1 MGDWLKKV
9 AKTISE
15 KGGIFMFLR
24 AQFSSQLASITDFSV
39 TIVLAKVF
47 SLYYV
52 YATFLGSV
60 CGGIVNCIIN
70 YKWTFKAQ
78 DSKKRHVA
86 IKYLTVWTGSI
97 IFNTSGTYLV
107 TELLGRFTWLRDLL
121 GHLFDDV
128 FIVSKVFV
136 SLIVGF
142 VWNYNMQRLFVYRNR
157 DFKKYFR
164 KKSDMEITEGEGVS
178 PEVEQDGEPEEKETD
193 PVHNDIR

>member
-1 MGDWLKKV
+1 MGDWIKKI

-24 AQFSSQLASITDFSV
+24 AQFSSQISSITDFSV
-39 TIVLAKVF
+39 TIILAKVF

-70 YKWTFKAQ
+70 YQWTFKAQ
-78 DSKKRHVA
+78 GSKKRYVA

-97 IFNTSGTYLV
+97 FFNTSGTYLV
-107 TELLGRFTWLRDLL
+107 TELLGKFTWLRDLL

-128 FIVSKVFV
+128 FIVSKIFV

-142 VWNYNMQRLFVYRNR
+142 VWNYNMQRLFVYRDR
-157 DFKKYFR
+157 DFRKYFR
-164 KKSDMEITEGEGVS
+164 RKSSAQQVEEEANDDITENS
-178 PEVEQDGEPEEKETD
+178 EEKEESD
-193 PVHNDIR
+193 KRENV

>member
-1 MGDWLKKV
+1 MGDWIKKI

-24 AQFSSQLASITDFSV
+24 AQFSSQISSITDFTT

-47 SLYYV
+47 GLYYV

-70 YKWTFKAQ
+70 YQWTFKAQ
-78 DSKKRHVA
+78 GSKKRYVA

-97 IFNTSGTYLV
+97 FFNTSGTYLV
-107 TELLGRFTWLRDLL
+107 TELLGRFIWLRELL

-142 VWNYNMQRLFVYRNR
+142 VWNYNMQRLFVYKDR
-157 DFKKYFR
+157 DFRKYFR
-164 KKSDMEITEGEGVS
+164 RKPRDKEPGELEHVNSDTPDEIAGDDDRLT
-178 PEVEQDGEPEEKETD
+178 K
-193 PVHNDIR
+193 

>member
-1 MGDWLKKV
+1 MGDWIKKI

-24 AQFSSQLASITDFSV
+24 AQFSSQVSSITDFSV
-39 TIVLAKVF
+39 TIILAKVF
-47 SLYYV
+47 SIYYV

-70 YKWTFKAQ
+70 YQWTFKAQ
-78 DSKKRHVA
+78 GSKKRYVA

-97 IFNTSGTYLV
+97 FFNTSGTYLV
-107 TELLGRFTWLRDLL
+107 TELLGKFIWLRDLL

-128 FIVSKVFV
+128 FIVSKIFV

-142 VWNYNMQRLFVYRNR
+142 VWNYNMQRLFVYRDR

-164 KKSDMEITEGEGVS
+164 RKSAQPNIEDGNPESENINNEIK
-178 PEVEQDGEPEEKETD
+178 EEENVDKNK
-193 PVHNDIR
+193 VHIG

>member
-52 YATFLGSV
+52 YATFFGSV

-70 YKWTFKAQ
+70 YKWTFKAK

-128 FIVSKVFV
+128 FIVSKIFV

-164 KKSDMEITEGEGVS
+164 KKTDVAITEGEAVPS
-178 PEVEQDGEPEEKETD
+178 DTEPEERQETEETD
-193 PVHNDIR
+193 QVHKDIR